1 MISEKFD
8 TQTVAVYNYTIRK
21 RTIADMPQIENGR
34 TPLSPIQASALSFPL
49 SNLEN
54 NKSST
59 VGSKYTLISR
69 IGRLSGVSACILAK
83 MPLSVFS
90 AVPPS
95 PGSATFGDRSL
106 GQFMIVLSLRRTL
119 DRSTRSVTL
128 GRLSRLLLATERVK
142 VRWFA
147 ITLNSDGTTSPK

>member
-49 SNLEN
+49 SNLKN

-59 VGSKYTLISR
+59 VGSKYTLINR

-90 AVPPS
+90 AVLPS
-95 PGSATFGDRSL
+95 PGSATFGDRLL

-119 DRSTRSVTL
+119 DRWTRSVTL

>member
-21 RTIADMPQIENGR
+21 RTIVDMPQIENGR

-90 AVPPS
+90 AVLPS
-95 PGSATFGDRSL
+95 PGSATFGDRLL